1 MTIQIPEFHYIGHSF
16 HYFCSGWLV
25 VGWVGGELESN
36 AKHSFQL
43 LGQKNVGQQK
53 NLGPKSWVKIR
64 SVTAEIM
71 LIWTIVAR
79 TYVD

>member
-1 MTIQIPEFHYIGHSF
+1 M
-16 HYFCSGWLV
+16 
-25 VGWVGGELESN
+25 GGELESN

-53 NLGPKSWVKIR
+53 NLGPESWVKIR

-79 TYVD
+79 TNVD